1 MPLETSVHIAGATR
15 RKSESVNYYF
25 RLPTIHV
32 QSHQFV
38 IHEYL
43 LAPCVLASI
52 AGGTLLDAGCDSNH
66 LTQLCVVSWMVYNVH
81 EMTCNIQ

>member
-1 MPLETSVHIAGATR
+1 M
-15 RKSESVNYYF
+15 
-25 RLPTIHV
+25 
-32 QSHQFV
+32 

-43 LAPCVLASI
+43 FAPCVLASI

-81 EMTCNIQ
+81 EMTCNIQYLRAEQLSTFSYLEVSDHQATL